1 MPIVAVANEKGG
13 VGKTTTAANVAAC
26 LADLGQSVLLIDLD
40 RQSNLTAWMLPE
52 RPEQD
57 TAEIY
62 SDKAPIADYI
72 VETPWGVDLV
82 PSSPN
87 LITLEADPGTI
98 PTALSGLKPRKY
110 QWVLLDCPADL
121 GALTLSALLAARWL
135 VVPVEPHV
143 MALEGVATLAETVT
157 VVGRRSRV
165 RLGAIVPCRVTRTRL
180 ARECVEALRKQFGA
194 LVTETV
200 VRENIRL
207 AESPSWHQPIIEYAP
222 DSHGALDYASV
233 TGELVRRL
241 R

>member
-1 MPIVAVANEKGG
+1 MPIVALANEKGG

-26 LADLGQSVLLIDLD
+26 LADLGQSVLLVDLD

-87 LITLEADPGTI
+87 LISLEADPDTVT
-98 PTALSGLKPRKY
+98 TALSGLKRY
-110 QWVLLDCPADL
+110 QWALLDCPADL
-121 GALTLSALLAARWL
+121 GALTLSALMAARWL
-135 VVPVEPHV
+135 VVPVEPHT
-143 MALEGVATLAETVT
+143 MALEGVATLAETVE

-180 ARECVEALRKQFGA
+180 ARECVEALRKQFGP

-207 AESPSWHQPIIEYAP
+207 AESPSWHQPIIKYAP
-222 DSHGALDYASV
+222 DSNGALDYASV
-233 TGELVRRL
+233 TGELVRKL